1 MRSVVAYTA
10 ARLLLFA
17 VAFGVLYLLGA
28 RGLLAA
34 ALAVLIS
41 GMVSYVLLARQ
52 RDAVSAVIAGGIA
65 NMRGIGDRLEA
76 GAAKE
81 DAAQAAAKAA
91 AAEAGEPGATAGGS
105 GAEEEQGV
113 QERPE
118 SPERLADGPAVR
130 GGAEGAADAPESA
143 SSASSAPGA
152 TAAATE
158 PAER

>member
-81 DAAQAAAKAA
+81 DAAQAAARSE
-91 AAEAGEPGATAGGS
+91 AAESAAGGPKDGTEG
-105 GAEEEQGV
+105 GAAG
-113 QERPE
+113 QERAEKE
-118 SPERLADGPAVR
+118 SGEGADGPR
-130 GGAEGAADAPESA
+130 EESGEGAAATAAP
-143 SSASSAPGA
+143 SAPGS
-152 TAAATE
+152 T
-158 PAER
+158 AER